1 MATKGTDDRME
12 VALTQ
17 EQVLALAPDTASAKA
32 ATGLTTDAKW
42 VTLGSD
48 DDAVWGECQGSG
60 TKPYQAQVDLTA
72 LVSRCSCPSRKFP
85 CKHGLALLLLY
96 AQKNPRFANAGRPSW
111 VDEWLASRR
120 GRAEKKERTA
130 EAASQAPVDPAAAAA
145 SAAKRESARW
155 RRIEGGSAELQRW
168 IADQFRRGL
177 AKFGAEQRKDAS
189 AMAARMVDAQAP
201 ALARRIEDVLD
212 AIAAG
217 TSRHDEVI
225 ERFGLL
231 QLINEGVRRRDTLS
245 PARLA
250 DLRAALG
257 WTPDKEEVLVTGEA
271 VTDRWRVLGQVVV
284 EADPKLTERRV
295 WLYGLG
301 GCRYALLQEFAYGGH
316 RWERSWQPA
325 RHYHATLRYFPG
337 SVPLRALAVEV
348 AADTTPDRYDPTDTE
363 AAFDKASQAY
373 ADNPWLLHVPLAL
386 DDATP
391 FRAIDRW
398 YLHTDV
404 GTVSLDID
412 DDTAWSLLAF
422 SGGHAVGIM
431 GEWNGR
437 ALLPLSAWNSSQ
449 PHWESETRA

>member
-1 MATKGTDDRME
+1 MGAT
-12 VALTQ
+12 LTQ
-17 EQVLALAPDTASAKA
+17 EQILALAPDTASVKA
-32 ATGLTTDAKW
+32 ATGLAADTKW

-48 DDAVWGECQGSG
+48 GDAVWGECQGSG
-60 TKPYQAQVDLTA
+60 AKPYQAQVDLAA
-72 LVSRCSCPSRKFP
+72 LASRCSCPSRKFP

-96 AQKNPRFANAGRPSW
+96 AQKNPRFADAGRPAW

-120 GRAEKKERTA
+120 DRAERKEKTA
-130 EAASQAPVDPAAAAA
+130 EAAAHQTSVDPATATA

-155 RRIEGGSAELQRW
+155 KRIENGSAELQRW

-177 AKFGAEQRKDAS
+177 AKFGGEQRKDAS

-201 ALARRIEDVLD
+201 ALARRIEEVLD
-212 AIAAG
+212 LIAAG
-217 TSRHDEVI
+217 AAHHNEII

-231 QLINEGVRRRDTLS
+231 QLINEGVRRRETLS

-257 WTPDKEEVLVTGEA
+257 WAPDKEEVLATGEA
-271 VTDRWRVLGQVVV
+271 VTDRWRVLGQVTV
-284 EADPKLTERRV
+284 EAEPKLAERRV
-295 WLYGLG
+295 WLYGLDSG
-301 GCRYALLQEFAYGGH
+301 RHALLQEFAYGGH
-316 RWERSWQPA
+316 RWERAWRHA

-337 SVPLRALAVEV
+337 SVPLRALAVEAV
-348 AADTTPDRYDPTDTE
+348 ADATPGRYDATNAET
-363 AAFDKASQAY
+363 AFDRASQAY

-386 DDATP
+386 DAATP

-398 YLHTDV
+398 HLHTEV
-404 GTVSLDID
+404 GTVPLGVD

-431 GEWNGR
+431 GEWNGH
-437 ALLPLSAWNSSQ
+437 ALLPLSAWNSTEGS
-449 PHWESETRA
+449 WASEART

>member
-12 VALTQ
+12 AALTQ

-48 DDAVWGECQGSG
+48 GDAVWGECQGSG

-120 GRAEKKERTA
+120 GRAERKERTG
-130 EAASQAPVDPAAAAA
+130 EAPSQARVDPTAAAA

-155 RRIEGGSAELQRW
+155 KRIEGGSAELQRW
-168 IADQFRRGL
+168 IADQFRHGL

-212 AIAAG
+212 VITAG
-217 TSRHDEVI
+217 TSRHDKVI
-225 ERFGLL
+225 ERLGLL
-231 QLINEGVRRRDTLS
+231 QLINEGVRRRDSLS

-250 DLRAALG
+250 DLRTALG
-257 WTPDKEEVLVTGEA
+257 WVPDKEEVLATGEA

-284 EADPKLTERRV
+284 EADPKLAERRV
-295 WLYGLG
+295 WLYGLDSD
-301 GCRYALLQEFAYGGH
+301 RYALLQEFAYGGH
-316 RWERSWQPA
+316 RWERPWQLA
-325 RHYHATLRYFPG
+325 RHYHSTLRYFPG

-348 AADTTPDRYDPTDTE
+348 AADTAPDHYRATSAET
-363 AAFDKASQAY
+363 AFDRASQAY

-386 DDATP
+386 HNVTP
-391 FRAIDRW
+391 FRATDRW

-404 GTVSLDID
+404 GTVSLDVD

-422 SGGHAVGIM
+422 SGGHTVGIM

-449 PHWESETRA
+449 PHWESGTHA